1 MKKSVMTVGS
11 DKKGASAR
19 DMRKMFGS
27 GVSFLAKEA
36 YKRLRINLM
45 FALSDREG
53 DGGCVVGMTSS
64 LRGEGKSTTVV
75 NLAGVLAEQGKRV
88 IVVEGDLRLPTLRK
102 KLKIRDNG
110 GLSNA
115 LIERTDPSVYMKRC
129 RVGLVDDKQIA
140 FDVLT
145 AGVIPPNPSELLGSK
160 RMENLL
166 ASLRKSYDFV
176 LLDLPPVTAVSD
188 ALAVSKFL
196 DGVIMVVRAGVS
208 DQQMLAEAMR
218 QLQMVNVR
226 VLGFIYRDTEAT
238 TKKYSRRYSNKYYKY
253 KYHNEYAKK

>member
-1 MKKSVMTVGS
+1 MKKSMMTVGP

-53 DGGCVVGMTSS
+53 EGGCVVGLTSS

-75 NLAGVLAEQGKRV
+75 NLASVLAEQGKSVVV
-88 IVVEGDLRLPTLRK
+88 IEGDLRLPTLRK
-102 KLKIRDNG
+102 KLKIRDKG
-110 GLSNA
+110 GLSNV
-115 LIERTDPSVYMKRC
+115 LIERADPMSYMKRC
-129 RVGLVDDKQIA
+129 KVGSVDDRAIA

-160 RMENLL
+160 RMEAVL
-166 ASLRKSYDFV
+166 ASLRKNYDFV

-188 ALAVSKFL
+188 ALVALNLV
-196 DGVIMVVRAGVS
+196 DGVVLVVRNEYCDRS
-208 DQQMLAEAMR
+208 SLDETIR
-218 QLQMVNVR
+218 QIRQVNGR
-226 VLGFIYRDTEAT
+226 IFGFAYTCASLG
-238 TKKYSRRYSNKYYKY
+238 KGGYSKKY
-253 KYHNEYAKK
+253 KYRYYNAE

>member
-1 MKKSVMTVGS
+1 MKKSMMTVGP

-53 DGGCVVGMTSS
+53 EGGCVVGLTSS

-75 NLAGVLAEQGKRV
+75 NLASVLAEQGKSVVV
-88 IVVEGDLRLPTLRK
+88 IEGDLRLPTLRK
-102 KLKIRDNG
+102 KLKIRDKG
-110 GLSNA
+110 GLSNV
-115 LIERTDPSVYMKRC
+115 LIERADPMSYMKRC
-129 RVGLVDDKQIA
+129 KVGSVDDRVIA

-160 RMENLL
+160 RMEAVL
-166 ASLRKSYDFV
+166 ASLRKNYDFV

-188 ALAVSKFL
+188 ALVALNLV
-196 DGVIMVVRAGVS
+196 DGVVLVVRNEYCDRS
-208 DQQMLAEAMR
+208 SLDETIR
-218 QLQMVNVR
+218 QIRQVNGR
-226 VLGFIYRDTEAT
+226 IFGFAYTCASLGEGG
-238 TKKYSRRYSNKYYKY
+238 YSKKY
-253 KYHNEYAKK
+253 KYRYYNAE

>member
-45 FALSDREG
+45 FALSAREG

-75 NLAGVLAEQGKRV
+75 NLADALAEQGKRV

-188 ALAVSKFL
+188 ALVALNLV
-196 DGVIMVVRAGVS
+196 DGVVLVVRNEYCDRS
-208 DQQMLAEAMR
+208 SLDETIR
-218 QLQMVNVR
+218 QIRQVNGR
-226 VLGFIYRDTEAT
+226 IFGFAYTSASLG
-238 TKKYSRRYSNKYYKY
+238 KGGYSKKY
-253 KYHNEYAKK
+253 KYRYYNAE